1 MNILLPAEPKENNPV
16 DINQLRTR
24 ILIYLMY
31 ISGGC
36 TYALLPIWARV
47 FIEDFSF
54 SNGQVG
60 LLTSA
65 DMASTALAAFLGRF
79 WIDKVYWRKVMPV
92 VLIVTAIANML
103 CAFSESFSSLLML
116 RYIAG
121 FGTGSIAV
129 FTYGTLSAVEK
140 PDREFAFASAI
151 SVAVGIALLT
161 ISPTMISQ
169 WGSGVTFLM
178 LCVIVLLP
186 LPLRHALP
194 PVNPTKQ
201 ATVKTAPLKNA
212 LTHSDSAARFGLMM
226 AFIFIA
232 AISSIWTFAERIG
245 SAEGLDVQFIS
256 FVLSIILLVE
266 FIAFSISGLLAGRVS
281 RPTLLSCGFVLM
293 FIFAY
298 LIGNKPTAMIFAIA
312 LCGYSFASC
321 LLLPVQNGWI
331 ASLDPTG
338 KQLILLPVAQSLGAA
353 LGPLLAGIVAT
364 GNQYSNI
371 PDLSIGLLI
380 LALMFAFF
388 MSRAEKL
395 HAMQHSP

>member
-92 VLIVTAIANML
+92 VLIVTAIANVL

-161 ISPTMISQ
+161 ISPTMIISLKWTSFALVHCCYPHWCLRLKPFSLSQ
-169 WGSGVTFLM
+169 GL
-178 LCVIVLLP
+178 
-186 LPLRHALP
+186 
-194 PVNPTKQ
+194 TKHLVKED
-201 ATVKTAPLKNA
+201 VKTLERC
-212 LTHSDSAARFGLMM
+212 LHFFG
-226 AFIFIA
+226 
-232 AISSIWTFAERIG
+232 
-245 SAEGLDVQFIS
+245 
-256 FVLSIILLVE
+256 
-266 FIAFSISGLLAGRVS
+266 
-281 RPTLLSCGFVLM
+281 
-293 FIFAY
+293 
-298 LIGNKPTAMIFAIA
+298 
-312 LCGYSFASC
+312 
-321 LLLPVQNGWI
+321 
-331 ASLDPTG
+331 
-338 KQLILLPVAQSLGAA
+338 
-353 LGPLLAGIVAT
+353 
-364 GNQYSNI
+364 
-371 PDLSIGLLI
+371 
-380 LALMFAFF
+380 
-388 MSRAEKL
+388 
-395 HAMQHSP
+395 